1 MVNLTIDDKQ
11 VTAPKTATIYEA
23 AKMNGIEIPILCH
36 DKKLKPFGACRMCLV
51 EVEQMKGRQIPAC
64 TTPATEGM
72 IIRTST
78 PDIVKA
84 RKMVLEL
91 LLLNHPLDCPVC
103 DKSGDCDLQNLTY
116 EYQVNSNRFTDEK
129 FHHEIDYNNP
139 LIERDMNRCVLC
151 GKCARICDEIVSF
164 GALTFIDRGIETKI
178 GCEFEDGLN
187 CEFCGSCISV
197 CPVGSLLARPF
208 KHKARWW
215 AMTKNTSV
223 CGYCGTGCNLTL
235 GVKDNKVLTTIY
247 EENQGFHNGQL
258 CVRGRFGYQFINSVQ
273 RLTKPLVRKNGVLTE
288 STWDEALELVAGRL
302 KGGSAVAALATPR
315 LTNEELA
322 LFKKLLIENV
332 GTKNFD
338 HAAGYA
344 HAALTEG
351 FARSFGATASSA
363 SILDV
368 QKSDLLLVIS
378 TDSYETHP
386 VVGFEINMAVKNR
399 GAKITI
405 LSDKRGK
412 LSKLPDAKTVVHRP
426 GSEIA
431 VLNAVAKCLID
442 GKLIDAGAAAV
453 PGYAELE
460 KALSGFTPEA
470 VAAQSGLTAE
480 DIRKIASEYAAAG
493 KALILF
499 PVGQAYTGHAADL
512 ATAVANLAILTGKY
526 SKEGCGVLCLSE
538 KNNSQGAV
546 DVGFYAQNGGLNGLQ
561 ILDACAD
568 GSVKTLFIAGENP
581 LVSYPDRTKVKA
593 ALDAVEFLVV
603 TELFLTETAAM
614 ADVVLPACSFAEK
627 EGTFTSTDRRV
638 QYIKPAIRKNMQTKT
653 DYEIFS
659 DLIVRLGGQVPVTP
673 AVQFSEIAAQTPG
686 YQGMSHVSLRKEG
699 AFAAVSLTP
708 AFVVPQASATVVS
721 EAGKLSLVTGS
732 ALYHSGTLSQYGEG
746 PMHVCPEGY
755 IELSRSDA
763 AAAKIAEN
771 DLLTVSS
778 ATGAIQ
784 LKAKITP
791 RMPAGVVF
799 APYHFSAA
807 PINTIWSGSPV
818 TLVSLTK

>member
-11 VTAPKTATIYEA
+11 VTVPRTATIYEA
-23 AKMNGIEIPILCH
+23 AKLNGIKIPILCH

-64 TTPATEGM
+64 TTPVTEGM

-116 EYQVNSNRFTDEK
+116 EYKVNANRFTDEK

-178 GCEFEDGLN
+178 GCEFDDALN
-187 CEFCGSCISV
+187 CEFCGSCVSV

-208 KHKARWW
+208 KFKARWW
-215 AMTKNTSV
+215 ALTKQKSV

-235 GVKDNKVLTTIY
+235 GVKDNKVQTTIY
-247 EENQGFHNGQL
+247 DEEQGFHKGQL
-258 CVRGRFGYQFINSVQ
+258 CVRGRFGYQFINSAK
-273 RLTKPLVRKNGVLTE
+273 RLTKPLVRKNGALTE
-288 STWDEALELVAGRL
+288 STWDEALEIVAGRL

-322 LFKKLLIENV
+322 LFKKLLLENV
-332 GTKNFD
+332 GTNNYD

-351 FARSFGATASSA
+351 FARSFGTSASSA
-363 SILDV
+363 SILDI
-368 QKSDLLLVIS
+368 QKSDLLLVIK
-378 TDSYETHP
+378 TDAYETHP
-386 VVGFEINMAVKNR
+386 VVGFEVNMAVKNS

-412 LSKLPDAKTVVHRP
+412 LSKLPDAKTLVHRP
-426 GSEIA
+426 GSEVA
-431 VLNAVAKCLID
+431 VLNAIARTILDEKLVD
-442 GKLIDAGAAAV
+442 GTAAAIA
-453 PGYAELE
+453 GYAELE
-460 KALSGFTPEA
+460 KALSGFSAEA
-470 VAAQSGLTAE
+470 VAAQSGLTAA
-480 DIRKIASEYAAAG
+480 DIKNLASEYAAAG
-493 KALILF
+493 KALIIF
-499 PVGQAYTGHAADL
+499 PTGQAYTGHTADL
-512 ATAVANLAILTGKY
+512 ATAAANLAILTGKY
-526 SKEGCGVLCLSE
+526 GKEGCGVLCLSE

-546 DVGFYAQNGGLNGLQ
+546 DMGFYAQNGGMNGLE
-561 ILDACAD
+561 ILDACAA
-568 GSVKTLFIAGENP
+568 GTIKTLFIAGENP
-581 LVSYPDRTKVKA
+581 LTSYPNRTKVKA

-603 TELFLTETAAM
+603 SELFLTETAAM
-614 ADVVLPACSFAEK
+614 ADVVLPVCSFAEK

-638 QYIKPAIRKNMQTKT
+638 QYIKPAIRKNAQTRT
-653 DYEIFS
+653 DFEIFS
-659 DLIVRLGGQVPVTP
+659 DLITRLGGQAPSAP
-673 AVQFSEIAAQTPG
+673 AVQFEEIAAQTAG
-686 YQGMSHVSLRKEG
+686 YLGLSYAALRKES
-699 AFAAVSLTP
+699 AFAAVSMKP
-708 AFVVPQASATVVS
+708 VFVVPQTSAPLAA
-721 EAGKLSLVTGS
+721 EEGKLALVTGS

-746 PMHVCPEGY
+746 PMYVCPEGY
-755 IELSRSDA
+755 IELSRTDA
-763 AAAKIAEN
+763 SAGKIVEN
-771 DLLTVSS
+771 DLITVSS
-778 ATGAIQ
+778 ATGSMQ
-784 LKAKITP
+784 LKAKVTP

-818 TLVSLTK
+818 TLVTLAK